1 MHRHGD
7 TTDVQRL
14 YCTASMYVCARL
26 HSSSMLHC
34 SLGMKMVTLVSC
46 GRTWGITHVLAF
58 NPDKAP
64 CGVQSCA
71 HKHTDDTRCP
81 TGAKLALLG

>member
-14 YCTASMYVCARL
+14 YSTAGMYVCARL

-34 SLGMKMVTLVSC
+34 SLGMKMVTLVDERWESLMYPLLIQIRHHAEC
-46 GRTWGITHVLAF
+46 SRAHISTHTIHDVQQVL
-58 NPDKAP
+58 NWPY
-64 CGVQSCA
+64 
-71 HKHTDDTRCP
+71 
-81 TGAKLALLG
+81 LANN